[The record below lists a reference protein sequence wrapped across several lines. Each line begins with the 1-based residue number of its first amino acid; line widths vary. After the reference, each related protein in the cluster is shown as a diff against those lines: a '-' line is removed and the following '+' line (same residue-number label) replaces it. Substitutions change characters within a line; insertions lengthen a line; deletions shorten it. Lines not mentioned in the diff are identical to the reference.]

1 MAPSPPLVTK
11 YVNIGAYGD
20 ILTQATTCPVIDLCC
35 GWNPGLQQGSETI
48 YTDESMGAECAPWN
62 G

>member
-48 YTDESMGAECAPWN
+48 YTDESMGA